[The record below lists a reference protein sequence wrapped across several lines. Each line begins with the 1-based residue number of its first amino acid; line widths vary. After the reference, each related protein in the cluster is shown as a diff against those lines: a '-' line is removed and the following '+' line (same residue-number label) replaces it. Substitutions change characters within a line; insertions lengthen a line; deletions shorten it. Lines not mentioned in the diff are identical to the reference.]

1 MAADGIEWVCDR
13 QASGGMPGGGHGEG
27 QDCVCHDSV
36 SAVVSAFTL
45 LCLIS
50 SRMASREPG
59 AALNAGHFM
68 VVGQML
74 ACGRRAAAAAG
85 LMQGI
90 RGRAKR
96 SADAKTVGYYNQTEA
111 TRLRPPSLMRAA
123 PPAPPLT
130 RAAAGHSQAAAAG
143 RWKRR

>member
-1 MAADGIEWVCDR
+1 MAADGIEWVGDR

-96 SADAKTVGYYNQTEA
+96 SKARMLK
-111 TRLRPPSLMRAA
+111 
-123 PPAPPLT
+123 
-130 RAAAGHSQAAAAG
+130 
-143 RWKRR
+143 W